1 MGDNFAEFVSAMIL
15 LNFPDPLCKNM
26 LRKDNSKWAKLHKF
40 EMDLQSVNLFNLRQP
55 QARGVA
61 HKATNQHPFNPRKPA
76 ENLCYS

>member
-40 EMDLQSVNLFNLRQP
+40 ELDLQS
-55 QARGVA
+55 VA
-61 HKATNQHPFNPRKPA
+61 HKATNQHPFNRRKPA